1 MNQQSSRIYMKH
13 RTAMPPGEVLA
24 GAKRF
29 FADNVEIY
37 AVFFEKEG
45 PNHLVMR
52 GQGGEELV
60 VAVEAIAGGTLVSG
74 GTYMYDAQLQR
85 FYASLPP
92 WIDAGQP
99 DALPGI
105 AGEPAEVES

>member
-1 MNQQSSRIYMKH
+1 MNQQSNRIYMKH

-29 FADNVEIY
+29 FAEGMAVY
-37 AVFFEKEG
+37 AAFFEKEG
-45 PNHLVMR
+45 PNYVVMR

-60 VAVEAIAGGTLVSG
+60 IAVEEIAGGTLVSG
-74 GTYMYDAQLQR
+74 GTYMFDAQVLR

-92 WIDAGQP
+92 WIDPGEQE
-99 DALPGI
+99 ALPE
-105 AGEPAEVES
+105 ATGETAEVPQ